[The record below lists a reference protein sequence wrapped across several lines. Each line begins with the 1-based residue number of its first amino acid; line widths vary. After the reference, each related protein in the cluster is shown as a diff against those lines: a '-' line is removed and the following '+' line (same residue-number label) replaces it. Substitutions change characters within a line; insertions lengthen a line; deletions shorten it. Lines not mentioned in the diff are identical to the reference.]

1 MKALR
6 KWSRILHRDIGYFF
20 IFTSLIYGIS
30 GIALNHMSD
39 WNPNY
44 SVDIKH
50 FTTSL
55 DLGKSAGVKS
65 DILKLLDEVDD
76 KHEDL
81 LKEKNDLKSEIA
93 NWKVQLFYQN
103 SNFIL

>member
-1 MKALR
+1 MKLLR

-44 SVDIKH
+44 SVDIDY
-50 FTTSL
+50 FETSL
-55 DLGKSAGVKS
+55 NLRNSTNVKS
-65 DILKLLDEVDD
+65 NILKLLDEVDD
-76 KHEDL
+76 RD
-81 LKEKNDLKSEIA
+81 
-93 NWKVQLFYQN
+93 
-103 SNFIL
+103 